1 MKKATLHITC
11 AFLLVVSLLP
21 VAYPCILAIQKM
33 YARWEMKEK
42 LEKEQLQTIRVKT
55 SEVTWTFLHR
65 ECRIDGKMFDVKQII
80 EDGEYLRLA
89 GLYDEKETE
98 IENNISRNSSGENK
112 KAVTI
117 MAAFA
122 QALTVH
128 TCQTIVPVYL
138 ATDAVGW
145 QQLKPSALPT
155 FIKTIL
161 TPPPES

>member
-21 VAYPCILAIQKM
+21 VAYPCVLALQKM

-80 EDGEYLRLA
+80 EDGEYLRLT

-98 IENNISRNSSGENK
+98 IENNISRNSSDQNK

-122 QALTVH
+122 QAVTVH
-128 TCQTIVPVYL
+128 SSETLVPIYL
-138 ATDAVGW
+138 STNTSGW
-145 QQLKPSALPT
+145 QQLKASVLPT
-155 FIKTIL
+155 SIKTIL

>member
-1 MKKATLHITC
+1 MKKASLHITC

-21 VAYPCILAIQKM
+21 VAYPCILGMQKM
-33 YARWEMKEK
+33 FARWEMKEK
-42 LEKEQLQTIRVKT
+42 LENDQLQTIRVKE

-80 EDGEYLRLA
+80 EDGEYLSLT

-98 IENNISRNSSGENK
+98 IENNISRNSSDQNK
-112 KAVTI
+112 KAVAI

-122 QALTVH
+122 QAVTVH
-128 TCQTIVPVYL
+128 SCETMVPVYL
-138 ATDAVGW
+138 ATNTNGW

-155 FIKTIL
+155 SIKIIL

>member
-1 MKKATLHITC
+1 MKKASLHITC
-11 AFLLVVSLLP
+11 VFLLVVSLLP
-21 VAYPCILAIQKM
+21 VAYPAILAIQKM

-42 LEKEQLQTIRVKT
+42 LEKEQLQTIRVKR
-55 SEVTWTFLHR
+55 SEVRWTFLRR

-80 EDGEYLRLA
+80 EEGEFLRLT

-98 IENNISRNSSGENK
+98 IENNISRNSSDENK

-122 QALTVH
+122 QAVTDHSCEPFVTAH
-128 TCQTIVPVYL
+128 L
-138 ATDAVGW
+138 ASPINHW
-145 QQLKPSALPT
+145 QLSKPSALPT
-155 FIKTIL
+155 SIKTIL

>member
-21 VAYPCILAIQKM
+21 VAYPCILGLQKIF
-33 YARWEMKEK
+33 ARWEMKEK
-42 LEKEQLQTIRVKT
+42 LENEQLQTIRVKT

-65 ECRIDGKMFDVKQII
+65 ECRIDGKMFDVKKIV
-80 EDGEYLRLA
+80 EEGEYLRLT

-98 IENNISRNSSGENK
+98 IENNISRNSSDQNK

-122 QALTVH
+122 QAITDHSSHPFVPMHLT
-128 TCQTIVPVYL
+128 QPVIEWQSL
-138 ATDAVGW
+138 KTAV
-145 QQLKPSALPT
+145 LPT
-155 FIKTIL
+155 STKIIL

>member
-1 MKKATLHITC
+1 MKKASLHITC

-21 VAYPCILAIQKM
+21 VAYPCILGIQKM
-33 YARWEMKEK
+33 FARWEMKEK
-42 LEKEQLQTIRVKT
+42 LENDQLQTIRVKE
-55 SEVTWTFLHR
+55 SSVTWTFLHR

-80 EDGEYLRLA
+80 EDGEYLRLT

-98 IENNISRNSSGENK
+98 IENNLSRNSSDQNR
-112 KAVTI
+112 KAITI

-122 QALTVH
+122 QAVTAH
-128 TCQTIVPVYL
+128 SCETMVPVYL
-138 ATDAVGW
+138 ATNTNGW

-155 FIKTIL
+155 SIKTIL